1 MKNLELTLM
10 GVHEMSTLEMKETD
24 GGFIWL
30 LVVAGALLLGTA
42 SCTINVN
49 TQIGGQNNVINST
62 QAIDT
67 SFNGVSVDSTLN
79 GNSVGTSL
87 APVQK

>member
-30 LVVAGALLLGTA
+30 LVVAGALLLGA
-42 SCTINVN
+42 SSCNGLMVNNFGDNVK
-49 TQIGGQNNVINST
+49 IE
-62 QAIDT
+62 
-67 SFNGVSVDSTLN
+67 VSNKGTVSADSTLN
-79 GNSVGTSL
+79 GNTVKTDVMPL
-87 APVQK
+87 TDK